1 MTENAD
7 ARELGAFSRVD
18 ETDSEDFIERLDKMH
33 TLDAFRTYKRQ
44 SFEALRPA
52 EGSTIVEIGCGTGED
67 AARLAQACP
76 GSKIIGTDL
85 SEAMIAEAT
94 RRYGGLPNL
103 EFMQSSA
110 DRLPFDSESVDAI
123 RVDRVLIHVPDPQA
137 AIEEMLRILK
147 PGGRLVISEP
157 DMSGC
162 WVSTEH
168 AAASA
173 AIARA
178 IAGSCLHPFIPRDIG
193 VMLRDLQLDEV
204 EHSAVA
210 LVSNDFETIN
220 HACQFGLVVE
230 GVKKAG
236 MMPAD
241 AMDAWWADQQQRVA
255 EGRFCAGLSVMTA
268 SATKPATGEKSAFF
282 N

>member
-1 MTENAD
+1 MTNNAG

-18 ETDSEDFIERLDKMH
+18 ETDAEDFIERLDKMH

-44 SFEALRPA
+44 SFEALRA
-52 EGSTIVEIGCGTGED
+52 GEGSTIVEIGCGTGED
-67 AARLAQACP
+67 AARLAQAFP
-76 GSKIIGTDL
+76 KSKVIGLDL
-85 SEAMIAEAT
+85 SAAMIAEAT
-94 RRYGGLPNL
+94 RRYGELPNL

-110 DRLPFDSESVDAI
+110 DKLPFENDTIDAV
-123 RVDRVLIHVPDPQA
+123 RVDRVLIHVPDPEA
-137 AIEEMLRILK
+137 AIADMLRILK

-178 IAGSCLHPFIPRDIG
+178 IAGSCLHPFLPRDIG
-193 VMLRDLQLDEV
+193 VMLRDRELDEV

-210 LVSNDFETIN
+210 LVSSDFETIN
-220 HACQFGLVVE
+220 HACQFGLVAE

-236 MMPAD
+236 MMPAE
-241 AMDAWWADQQQRVA
+241 AMDAWWAEQQQRVA

-268 SATKPATGEKSAFF
+268 SATKPAAGKKSAFF